1 MIGLVGWQVSQG
13 EGKIISSQS
22 LLIVLLV
29 LLLLIVR
36 ENLER
41 YQERYYDGDI
51 ARNYKYA
58 EPLPRDRGFGP
69 KYLNLKVLALSSQV
83 YSSIL
88 SPLSVPS
95 PLHLIAASLAQVT

>member
-13 EGKIISSQS
+13 ERKVICSQS

-36 ENLER
+36 EDLER

-51 ARNYKYA
+51 A
-58 EPLPRDRGFGP
+58 
-69 KYLNLKVLALSSQV
+69 
-83 YSSIL
+83 
-88 SPLSVPS
+88 
-95 PLHLIAASLAQVT
+95 